1 MPGKPDPKGLQACRP
16 NLGVNLATSR
26 RLRKIE
32 RSPQRNGRAFDL
44 HCTPYWHTTV
54 RRFIANKQIE
64 KMIQGLNI
72 LVVDDNAYMRR
83 LTRMML
89 TNLGGKSV
97 LEASDG
103 LAALEATRTA
113 DPDVMVLDWDMPV
126 LNGIEVLRIVRSP
139 GVFPRPNL
147 PVIMLTTRA
156 QRTHVNEALRAGA
169 NEFLLKPTSPKALR
183 DRLISIVFK
192 PRPMVT
198 LGTYYVPQPRRMSAP
213 REALRELRESG
224 IE

>member
-1 MPGKPDPKGLQACRP
+1 MPPIL
-16 NLGVNLATSR
+16 
-26 RLRKIE
+26 
-32 RSPQRNGRAFDL
+32 
-44 HCTPYWHTTV
+44 TTV
-54 RRFIANKQIE
+54 RGFMANKQIE
-64 KMIQGLNI
+64 KMLQGLNI

-83 LTRMML
+83 LTRTML
-89 TNLGGKSV
+89 TNLGGRSV

-103 LAALEATRTA
+103 LAALESIRTA
-113 DPDVMVLDWDMPV
+113 DPDVMLLDWDMPV

-147 PVIMLTTRA
+147 PVIMLTARA
-156 QRTHVNEALRAGA
+156 QRAQVNEALRAGA
-169 NEFLLKPTSPKALR
+169 NEFLLKPTSPKALC

-213 REALRELRESG
+213 REAALRE
-224 IE
+224 